1 MRTNHKKL
9 NYKDV
14 SIVMISMNEEGA
26 IKKVLQDISK
36 DAPGAEIVLVD
47 SSKDK
52 TPQIAKQFKQVKLI
66 RQFPPIGYGPAM
78 TLALRS
84 ASNPIIVTLDC
95 DNTYPTKKIP
105 ELVSFIRNGY
115 DIVDGSRLKTKPKNM
130 PYLNYFANLFFARI
144 ASILFMTNLKDLHS
158 GMRAYSKKMLDQTH
172 WQAKPPALPV
182 EILLRCIKN
191 KRKFRVVFIDYFI
204 RIGQSKMDPL
214 PSAYWTIKRIL
225 NVRLGQ

>member
-1 MRTNHKKL
+1 MATQKTL

-84 ASNPIIVTLDC
+84 ASKPIIVTLDC

-115 DIVDGSRLKTKPKNM
+115 DIVDGSRLRTKPKNM
-130 PYLNYFANLFFARI
+130 PYLNYFANIFFARI

-158 GMRAYSKKMLDQTH
+158 GMRA
-172 WQAKPPALPV
+172 
-182 EILLRCIKN
+182 I
-191 KRKFRVVFIDYFI
+191 F
-204 RIGQSKMDPL
+204 
-214 PSAYWTIKRIL
+214 
-225 NVRLGQ
+225 

>member
-1 MRTNHKKL
+1 MATQKTL

-26 IKKVLQDISK
+26 IKNVLQDISK

-52 TPQIAKQFKQVKLI
+52 TPQIAKKFKQVKLI

-84 ASNPIIVTLDC
+84 ASRPIIVTLDC

-105 ELVSFIRNGY
+105 ELVLFIRNGY

-130 PYLNYFANLFFARI
+130 PHLNYFANLFFARI

-158 GMRAYSKKMLDQTH
+158 GMRAYSKKMLDQTD
-172 WQAKPPALPV
+172 WQVKPPALPV

-225 NVRLGQ
+225 NVRLGK

>member
-1 MRTNHKKL
+1 MATQKTL

-26 IKKVLQDISK
+26 IKNVLQDISK
-36 DAPGAEIVLVD
+36 DAPGAEIILVD

-52 TPQIAKQFKQVKLI
+52 TPQIAKKFKQVKLI
-66 RQFPPIGYGPAM
+66 RQYPPIGYGPAM

-84 ASNPIIVTLDC
+84 ASRPIIVTLDC

-115 DIVDGSRLKTKPKNM
+115 DIVDGSRLKTKPHNM
-130 PYLNYFANLFFARI
+130 SDLNYFANLFFARI

-225 NVRLGQ
+225 NVRLDK